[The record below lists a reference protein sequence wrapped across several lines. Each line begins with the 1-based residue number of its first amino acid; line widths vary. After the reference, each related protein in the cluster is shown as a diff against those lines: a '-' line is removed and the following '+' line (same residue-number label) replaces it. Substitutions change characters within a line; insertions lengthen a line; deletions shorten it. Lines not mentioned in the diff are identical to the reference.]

1 MFRKMNLQTKLNGS
15 FLIMGLLVFFLVLV
29 GWLANYRLSQHI
41 KTLSYNTVP
50 SIMGLWK
57 INEGQTQINVLDRLL
72 LNSFLVENYYQDVM
86 PRLDKAK
93 SQIKEGFDLYEI
105 ALKTPDEEVLYRRLL
120 EEWNTWEVTHNEFL
134 QNAISFYQIGQK
146 NPWAKQV
153 ELLAQGKGNS
163 PEMAEVKKA
172 IALYEKMADYRG
184 TRKVMR
190 DAVVNS
196 IVELLKINEDVGVEA
211 RDAAAADARSAS
223 IWSAVWLILGP
234 VTSLV
239 LGVVLTKAIA
249 KPLDEAI
256 KGIVNTIAG
265 SSTEIAATIEQQERI
280 ASDQAASVN
289 ETSSTID
296 ELGASSRQSAAQ
308 AKAGAENARQVLRM
322 AEAGIT
328 GAREVLQMAKAGAE
342 GSREVLNLAESG
354 MGVVGKTLE
363 GISTLQQKVSQLSEQ
378 ISRLSQ
384 QVTQIGSITNLVQNI
399 ANQTNML
406 ALNASVE
413 AVRAGEHGKGFAVVA
428 AEIRKLADQSR
439 GSAEKI
445 SVLVADIHNA
455 IGATFTLAEES
466 RKNASQTIELS
477 QQTAAA
483 FSSVNQAINTIVLK
497 NQELTV
503 NAMSDIV
510 LKNQELTITA
520 INDAVLTNQQIAL
533 TAGQQSI
540 AVEQVV
546 NSINSIN
553 SGAQQTA
560 AGITQTKI
568 GIQKLNEAA
577 LQLKAL
583 GGK

>member
-1 MFRKMNLQTKLNGS
+1 MKLQTKLSGS
-15 FLIMGLLVFFLVLV
+15 FLIMGLLVLALVLV
-29 GWLANYRLSQHI
+29 SWISNYRLTQHI
-41 KTLSYNTVP
+41 KTLSYNTLP

-57 INEGQTQINVLDRLL
+57 INEGQTQITAIDRLL
-72 LNSFLVENYYQDVM
+72 LNPLLLQDYNQEIA
-86 PRLDKAK
+86 PALQNAN
-93 SQIKEGFDLYEI
+93 SQISDRFKLYES
-105 ALKTPDEEVLYRRLL
+105 ALKTPPEEFLYQRLL
-120 EEWNTWEVTHNEFL
+120 KEWAIWDASHNEFIEDAV
-134 QNAISFYQIGQK
+134 NFYK
-146 NPWAKQV
+146 LKTRNPWEKQV
-153 ELLAQGKGNS
+153 ELLSQGKGNS

-172 IALYEKMADYRG
+172 IDLYEKMAEDRAA
-184 TRKVMR
+184 RKVMR
-190 DAVVNS
+190 SAVVNS
-196 IVELLKINEDVGVEA
+196 ISELLKINEDVGFEA
-211 RDAAAADARSAS
+211 RDTAAADARIAS
-223 IWSAVWLILGP
+223 IWGAVWLIFGP
-234 VTSLV
+234 ATALV
-239 LGVVLTKAIA
+239 LGIVLTKAIA
-249 KPLDEAI
+249 KPLDETL

-280 ASDQAASVN
+280 ASDQAISIH
-289 ETSSTID
+289 ETSTTID

-308 AKAGAENARQVLRM
+308 AKAGAENARQVMRM
-322 AEAGIT
+322 AEAGIA
-328 GAREVLQMAKAGAE
+328 GARQVLQMAEAGSE
-342 GSREVLNLAESG
+342 GARQVLNLAESG
-354 MGVVGKTLE
+354 GSVVKQTLE
-363 GISTLQQKVSQLSEQ
+363 GIFALQQKVTQLSEQ

-428 AEIRKLADQSR
+428 VEIRKLADQSR

-445 SVLVADIHNA
+445 SILVADIHNA
-455 IGATFTLAEES
+455 ISITLTLAEES
-466 RKNASQTIELS
+466 RKNANQTIELS
-477 QQTAAA
+477 QETTAA
-483 FSSVNQAINTIVLK
+483 FTSVNQAINNIVLK

-510 LKNQELTITA
+510 LKNQEITIAA

-533 TAGQQSI
+533 TAGQQYI
-540 AVEQVV
+540 AVEQVI

-577 LQLKAL
+577 IQLQAL
-583 GGK
+583 GGR